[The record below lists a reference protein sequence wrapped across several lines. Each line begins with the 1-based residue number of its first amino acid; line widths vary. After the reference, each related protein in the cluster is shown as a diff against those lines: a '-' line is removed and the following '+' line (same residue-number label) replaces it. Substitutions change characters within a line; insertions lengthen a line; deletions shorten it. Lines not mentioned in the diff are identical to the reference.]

1 MNKIIKGGLSILA
14 AGLLAAGCVDQ
25 RDTLVCFDP
34 DKVIAP
40 ELSDAQSTTLSDGGS
55 DVVLSFESADFGIQ
69 SAVRY
74 TLYASATSDFE
85 NSDVIA
91 ATIGNKRQLS
101 PRRA

>member
-55 DVVLSFESADFGIQ
+55 DVVLYF
-69 SAVRY
+69 
-74 TLYASATSDFE
+74 
-85 NSDVIA
+85 
-91 ATIGNKRQLS
+91 
-101 PRRA
+101 